1 MNHNPW
7 YVNNTASYERQ
18 RTQDEM
24 REIRLQQ
31 KAMKAA
37 NRKGAPS
44 PSQMAGFRA
53 FRRSTLLVARA
64 LLTILLG

>member
-37 NRKGAPS
+37 NRSRAAS
-44 PSQMAGFRA
+44 PSQMAGVSA
-53 FRRSTLLVARA
+53 FSRTTLLVARA